1 MNTPQFADAPEQ
13 RDPPENP
20 VNSVIV
26 ELEDCSEAAQ
36 SRSLLRAVLVRGAS
50 TVFIIQVVGTGAT
63 YLSNVAFARWAGVA
77 QYGVYAYAYGWPKL
91 ISAFCVLGFT
101 TAVLRFIPEY
111 VHQQNWPRLRGL
123 LLHSQATTFGAG
135 AICGLA
141 MAAMALFAASRST
154 KSALLVAAILIPLLA
169 FTTLQSQ
176 VLRGFQFVTE
186 AYTPGAILRPILV
199 CLLVFVAY
207 RSAGHLSGKTILQ
220 STCAAICIEIMLQA
234 VLLRGQ
240 IPPLGTPKY
249 EYDIKLWWGLAG
261 PLLIITALQLLYQ
274 TDLLLVGMLRGPYD
288 AGIYNAASR
297 TATLPSY
304 FLIAFNGIS
313 APLISRLHA
322 TKDHRGL
329 RTLVRTTTH
338 GAFWPALL
346 MAVAMAVFARPLML
360 AFGRDFAASQPA
372 FLILLIGQL
381 VTAMAGSAS
390 FLLLLTGHQ
399 NQTMKVYAVAV
410 VISLTLN
417 FALIPAWGPVGAAVA
432 SVLTTVF
439 WNFAL
444 VIIVKRRLNVISLPL
459 P

>member
-1 MNTPQFADAPEQ
+1 MNGAAVEQ
-13 RDPPENP
+13 
-20 VNSVIV
+20 
-26 ELEDCSEAAQ
+26 EDCSESAH
-36 SRSLLRAVLVRGAS
+36 SRSLLRSVLVRGAS

-77 QYGVYAYAYGWPKL
+77 EYGVFAYAYGWPKL

-101 TAVLRFIPEY
+101 TAVLRFVPEY

-123 LLHSQATTFGAG
+123 LRHSRATTIGAG

-141 MAAMALFAASRST
+141 MAAIALFAASPST
-154 KSALLVAAILIPLLA
+154 KSALLVAAILVPLLA

-176 VLRGFQFVTE
+176 ILRGFQFVTA
-186 AYTPGAILRPILV
+186 AYAPGAILRPVLAS
-199 CLLVFVAY
+199 LFVFVAY
-207 RSAGHLSGKTILQ
+207 RSSGHLSGKTILQ
-220 STCAAICIEIMLQA
+220 FMCAAICIEILLET
-234 VLLRGQ
+234 VLLRDQ
-240 IPPLGTPKY
+240 IPRLGTPKY

-261 PLLIITALQLLYQ
+261 PLLVITALQLLYQ

-304 FLIAFNGIS
+304 FLVAFNGIS

-322 TKDHRGL
+322 AKDHRGM

-346 MAVAMAVFARPLML
+346 MAVAMAIFARPLML

-381 VTAMAGSAS
+381 VTAMAGSAN
-390 FLLLLTGHQ
+390 FLLLLTGYQ

-410 VISLTLN
+410 VVSLTLN
-417 FALIPAWGPVGAAVA
+417 FALIPSWGPVGAAIA
-432 SVLTTVF
+432 SVVTTIF
-439 WNFAL
+439 WNIVL
-444 VIIVKRRLNVISLPL
+444 VIIVKRRLNVVSLPL
-459 P
+459 S

>member
-1 MNTPQFADAPEQ
+1 MTVTAEPCTAEPCDPQEKL
-13 RDPPENP
+13 
-20 VNSVIV
+20 VNSTVA
-26 ELEDCSEAAQ
+26 EQEGLAEAAKA
-36 SRSLLRAVLVRGAS
+36 RSLLRAVLVRGAS

-63 YLSNVAFARWAGVA
+63 YLSNVAFARWAGA
-77 QYGVYAYAYGWPKL
+77 AEYGVYAYAFGWPKL

-141 MAAMALFAASRST
+141 MAAVVFFTGSLST
-154 KSALLVAAILIPLLA
+154 KSSLLVAAILIPLLA

-176 VLRGFQFVTE
+176 VLRGFQFVTA
-186 AYTPGAILRPILV
+186 AYTPGAVLRPILV
-199 CLLVFVAY
+199 CLLVYIGY

-220 STCAAICIEIMLQA
+220 ATCVAICIEILLQT
-234 VLLRGQ
+234 VLLRVQ
-240 IPPLGTPKY
+240 IPPLGTPKF
-249 EYDIKLWWGLAG
+249 EFDLKLWWGLAG
-261 PLLIITALQLLYQ
+261 PLVVITALQLLYQ

-304 FLIAFNGIS
+304 FLIALNGIS
-313 APLISRLHA
+313 APLISRLHVA
-322 TKDHRGL
+322 GDHRGM

-338 GAFWPALL
+338 GAFWPALI
-346 MAVAMAVFARPLML
+346 MAICMAIFARPLML

-399 NQTMKVYAVAV
+399 NQTMKVYAASV
-410 VISLTLN
+410 VISLALN
-417 FALIPAWGPVGAAVA
+417 FALIPAWGPVGAAIA
-432 SVLTTVF
+432 SVVTTVF
-439 WNFAL
+439 WNIAL
-444 VIIVKRRLNVISLPL
+444 VIIVKRRLNVVSLPL